1 MQPHFHRPGKG
12 IGSAVEML
20 PIEPWR
26 CEALALEDFERESL
40 KLVEFLKHL
49 ASSFGSKHE
58 EGERDEAEASR
69 WQEFRQS
76 ILPGDKLWMM
86 TEPASHPEVTHG
98 SACLLITRDGGIV
111 TRFQL
116 YQPAEV

>member
-1 MQPHFHRPGKG
+1 MDL
-12 IGSAVEML
+12 L

-26 CEALALEDFERESL
+26 CESIVLEDFDRDSL

-49 ASSFGSKHE
+49 ATSFGSQNE
-58 EGERDEAEASR
+58 EGERDEAEAQR
-69 WQEFRQS
+69 WQEFRES

-98 SACLLITRDGGIV
+98 SACLLITRGGGIV

-116 YQPAEV
+116 YQPAQGSGD